1 VNGNMLQVLIRLY
14 WATGDERYLE
24 MSERI
29 GATYLEDVF
38 PTTTNLPPNRWD
50 FVEKEPLDR
59 RRFRLSDHGNEVL
72 SGLIEWHLAETILK
86 QPDAPAHRQ
95 PIHRMLDR
103 LLDKARNP
111 DGLWFRVIEIP
122 SGKIEQEGLT
132 DSWGY
137 VFQAYLTQA
146 YIETLA
152 EDGDRERAAR
162 YRQAALTGLQALP
175 KYRYYGWE
183 QGAPDGYADAIEG
196 AIYLL
201 NELQVPAAG
210 AWVDDQIAVLYGW
223 QDRDGRALDGYL
235 DGNFIRTALLYGF
248 WLTQGARL
256 EPWSPHLLVGA
267 APDGE
272 CLAISAYSA
281 DDWNGR
287 LVLDTPRHRLHGHL
301 PADYPRLNK
310 WPEWFTADEGMS
322 YTVESPDGKTTEP
335 GERLAAGLPMSLQA
349 GTEQQLRV
357 CRAG

>member
-1 VNGNMLQVLIRLY
+1 
-14 WATGDERYLE
+14 
-24 MSERI
+24 
-29 GATYLEDVF
+29 
-38 PTTTNLPPNRWD
+38 
-50 FVEKEPLDR
+50 
-59 RRFRLSDHGNEVL
+59 
-72 SGLIEWHLAETILK
+72 
-86 QPDAPAHRQ
+86 
-95 PIHRMLDR
+95 
-103 LLDKARNP
+103 
-111 DGLWFRVIEIP
+111 
-122 SGKIEQEGLT
+122 
-132 DSWGY
+132 
-137 VFQAYLTQA
+137 
-146 YIETLA
+146 
-152 EDGDRERAAR
+152 
-162 YRQAALTGLQALP
+162 
-175 KYRYYGWE
+175 
-183 QGAPDGYADAIEG
+183 
-196 AIYLL
+196 LL